1 MSNYNEPVVF
11 NCPNCG
17 SSISMQ
23 GDAGTC
29 AYCGTAVERP
39 RTAGRVSSGTTSW
52 SVAPTSYPT
61 GTPYRPRRGVHP
73 LLTLLLMVVTG
84 VSGFVFGLALAP
96 SASLRLSPPSS
107 LVGATSIA
115 APIQPLLKTAAAIAS
130 VDGGSVTEIAAA
142 LPRDGKGSDLIA
154 YVYHSGSGDSR
165 YTLAL
170 IDGGTHAPRWQSQML
185 SKEAYQGL
193 VAVGD
198 DRLYFTDKDQ
208 LFALNLR
215 DGSQLWQ
222 AGLTVE
228 PSSGCVGCLRALAG
242 QVAVLE
248 KDGSLQAFGGE
259 DGKLTW
265 GTRLAKRPNRLQVA
279 GDRLVIVV
287 EQDQPEHT
295 TISFLDP
302 RTGKPA
308 LELEPICPP
317 SPDINHEE
325 RPDSNSPMLFSA
337 DGKTMFIGYGFFA
350 QCAQAWD
357 LTTGKVRWETPL
369 ERELSFGSWAVQADG
384 SIFGGDGKQLWALD
398 TTTGKT
404 RTLLTEK
411 EYQLKPLALAGK
423 TLIAVAAPDW
433 DSQRQELW
441 GLDSATGERRWQIKL
456 QAHDLLEGSS
466 SGDWQARLTPAGL
479 LVVQALADEPRL
491 AVDVYNTTTGASL
504 LHQESPLGNIGT
516 PSLYG
521 AVWGEDMA
529 WFRIGGD
536 MYAIDL
542 ANGNVAYKLN

>member
-39 RTAGRVSSGTTSW
+39 RKTGRVASGATSW
-52 SVAPTSYPT
+52 SVAPTTYPT

-73 LLTLLLMVVTG
+73 LLTLLLMFVTG
-84 VSGFVFGLALAP
+84 VSGFIFGRALPAGAP
-96 SASLRLSPPSS
+96 LGLGAPSS
-107 LVGATSIA
+107 LVSATSIA

-130 VDGGSVTEIAAA
+130 VEGGSVSEIAAA

-154 YVYHSGSGDSR
+154 YVYHSGDSR
-165 YTLAL
+165 YTIAL
-170 IDGGTHAPRWQSQML
+170 IDGGSHTPRWQSPML

-193 VAVGD
+193 LAVGD
-198 DRLYFTDKDQ
+198 DRVYFSDKDQ
-208 LFALNLR
+208 LFALSLR

-222 AGLTVE
+222 AALTVE
-228 PSSGCVGCLRALAG
+228 PSSGCEGCLRAVAG

-248 KDGSLQAFGGE
+248 KDGSLQVFGGQ
-259 DGKLTW
+259 DGKLAW
-265 GTRLAKRPNRLQVA
+265 ETRLAKRPSKLQVA
-279 GDRLVIVV
+279 GDRLVIVD
-287 EQDQPEHT
+287 EQDKPERT
-295 TISFLDP
+295 TINFLDP

-308 LELEPICPP
+308 LQLEPICPP

-325 RPDSNSPMLFSA
+325 RPDSNSAMLFSA
-337 DGKTMFIGYGFFA
+337 DGKTMFIGYGFFT

-357 LTTGKVRWETPL
+357 LTTGKKLWETPL
-369 ERELSFGSWAVQADG
+369 ERDFSFGSWSVQANG
-384 SIFGGDGKQLWALD
+384 SIFGGDGKLLWALD
-398 TTTGKT
+398 TATGKT
-404 RTLLTEK
+404 RTVVTEK

-423 TLIAVAAPDW
+423 TLIARAAPDW

-441 GLDSATGERRWQIKL
+441 GFDSATGERRWQIKL
-456 QAHDLLEGSS
+456 QAHDLLEGNS
-466 SGDWQARLTPAGL
+466 SGDWQARVTPAGL

-491 AVDVYNTTTGASL
+491 AVDVFNTDTGASL
-504 LHQESPLGNIGT
+504 LHQESPLGSIGT

-521 AVWGEDMA
+521 AVWGDDMA